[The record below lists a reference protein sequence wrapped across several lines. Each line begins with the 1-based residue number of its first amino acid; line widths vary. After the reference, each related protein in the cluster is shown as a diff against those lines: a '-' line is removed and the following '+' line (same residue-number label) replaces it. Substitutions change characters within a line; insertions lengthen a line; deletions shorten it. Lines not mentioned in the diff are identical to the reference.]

1 MMLKSFNLIINK
13 RPMLYLRFQI
23 MFPMK
28 DNNRNHIVYVLS
40 VLQRP
45 QSISIELSAEEA
57 FFPTKVITFFGCFSV
72 KKKIIINLSSN
83 RFNELQLE
91 LTSYNF
97 AL

>member
-1 MMLKSFNLIINK
+1 
-13 RPMLYLRFQI
+13 MLYLRFQI

-72 KKKIIINLSSN
+72 KKIIINLSSN

>member
-1 MMLKSFNLIINK
+1 
-13 RPMLYLRFQI
+13 MLYLRFQI
-23 MFPMK
+23 TFPMK

-72 KKKIIINLSSN
+72 KKKNKPIKQPI
-83 RFNELQLE
+83 
-91 LTSYNF
+91 
-97 AL
+97 

>member
-45 QSISIELSAEEA
+45 RSISIELSAEEA

-72 KKKIIINLSSN
+72 KKKKINLSSN

>member
-72 KKKIIINLSSN
+72 KKIIITLSSN

-91 LTSYNF
+91 LSSYNF

>member
-45 QSISIELSAEEA
+45 RSIELSAEEA

-72 KKKIIINLSSN
+72 KKKKINLSSN

>member
-23 MFPMK
+23 TFPMK

-45 QSISIELSAEEA
+45 RSISIELSAEEA

-72 KKKIIINLSSN
+72 KKKKKNLSSN

>member
-45 QSISIELSAEEA
+45 RSIELSAEEA

-72 KKKIIINLSSN
+72 KKKIINLSSN

-97 AL
+97 VL

>member
-1 MMLKSFNLIINK
+1 MMLKSFSLIINK

-28 DNNRNHIVYVLS
+28 DNNRNHIVYALS

-45 QSISIELSAEEA
+45 RSISIELSAEEA

-72 KKKIIINLSSN
+72 KKKKINLSSN